1 MHIRTL
7 VLVCLASTL
16 FVSQADA
23 QFQAR
28 NPSPGENYHVE
39 LGAMFW
45 TPQPGIV
52 ILSGSVAPLTDA
64 GVDFVREFNLE
75 NERFTEF
82 RGVLK
87 GGKHKLRVS
96 RVPFKYEETAVLQN
110 PVVFAGRT
118 FPAGTEVTA
127 DLTWDLWRFGYEYDF
142 AAGDGGYIG
151 FIAELKQNNIQADLR
166 LSSSPASGVP
176 LTDLNIAA
184 PQLGIVGRVYP
195 HRNVSITGE
204 FTGFKLPGFIREK
217 FTDAEEFEASFK
229 DFEIYGTVSITRY
242 FGIQG
247 GYRSLTAD
255 YVEDDE
261 SGELEMK
268 GPYFGALVRF

>member
-28 NPSPGENYHVE
+28 NPAPGENYHVE

-52 ILSGSVAPLTDA
+52 VLSGSLAPLTDA

-87 GGKHKLRVS
+87 GGKHKMRIS

-127 DLTWDLWRFGYEYDF
+127 DLKWDLWRFGYEYDF
-142 AAGDGGYIG
+142 VAGDGGYFG
-151 FIAELKQNNIQADLR
+151 FIAELKQNDIQADLR

-184 PQLGIVGRVYP
+184 PQLGVVGRVYP
-195 HRNVSITGE
+195 HRNVSITAE
-204 FTGFKLPGFIREK
+204 FTGFKLPGWIREK

-229 DFEIYGTVSITRY
+229 DFEIYATASITRY

-255 YVEDDE
+255 YVQDDE
-261 SGELEMK
+261 SGDLEMK

>member
-1 MHIRTL
+1 
-7 VLVCLASTL
+7 
-16 FVSQADA
+16 
-23 QFQAR
+23 
-28 NPSPGENYHVE
+28 VE

-52 ILSGSVAPLTDA
+52 ILSGSLAPLTDA

-75 NERFTEF
+75 DERFTEF

-87 GGKHKLRVS
+87 GGKHKVRIS

-110 PVVFAGRT
+110 DVVFAGRT

-127 DLTWDLWRFGYEYDF
+127 DLKWDLWRFGYEYDF
-142 AAGDGGYIG
+142 AAGDAGYIG
-151 FIAELKQNNIQADLR
+151 FIAELKQNDIQADLR
-166 LSSSPASGVP
+166 LGNSPASGVP
-176 LTDLNIAA
+176 LTDLNISA
-184 PQLGIVGRVYP
+184 PQLGVVGRVYP
-195 HRNVSITGE
+195 HRNVSITAE

-229 DFEIYGTVSITRY
+229 DFEIYGNVSITRY

-255 YVEDDE
+255 YVQDDE
-261 SGELEMK
+261 SGDLEMK
-268 GPYFGALVRF
+268 GP

>member
-28 NPSPGENYHVE
+28 NPAPGENYHVE

-52 ILSGSVAPLTDA
+52 VLSGSLAPLTDA

-87 GGKHKLRVS
+87 GGKHKMRIS

-127 DLTWDLWRFGYEYDF
+127 DLKWDLWRFGYEYDF
-142 AAGDGGYIG
+142 VAGDGGYFG
-151 FIAELKQNNIQADLR
+151 FIAELKQNDIQADLR
-166 LSSSPASGVP
+166 LSSSTASGVP

-184 PQLGIVGRVYP
+184 PQLGVVGRVYP
-195 HRNVSITGE
+195 HRNVSITAE
-204 FTGFKLPGFIREK
+204 FTGFKLPGWIREK

-229 DFEIYGTVSITRY
+229 DFEIYATASITRY

-255 YVEDDE
+255 YVQDDE
-261 SGELEMK
+261 SGDLEMK

>member
-7 VLVCLASTL
+7 VLVCLASML
-16 FVSQADA
+16 FAPQAAA

-28 NPSPGENYHVE
+28 NPAPGENYHVE
-39 LGAMFW
+39 LGVMFW

-52 ILSGSVAPLTDA
+52 LLSGSLGPLETA

-96 RVPFKYEETAVLQN
+96 RVPFKYEETAALQRD
-110 PVVFAGRT
+110 VVFAGRT

-127 DLTWDLWRFGYEYDF
+127 DLKWDLWRFGYEYDF
-142 AAGDGGYIG
+142 AVGDGGYMG
-151 FIAELKQNNIQADLR
+151 FIAEVKQNNVTADLR
-166 LSSSPASGVP
+166 LGSTSGSGAS
-176 LTDLNIAA
+176 LTDLNITA
-184 PQLGIVGRVYP
+184 PQLGIVGRGYP
-195 HRNVSITGE
+195 HRNVSITAE
-204 FTGFKLPGFIREK
+204 WTGFKLPGFIRER
-217 FTDAEEFEASFK
+217 FTDAEEFEANFT
-229 DFEIYGTVSITRY
+229 DFDIYATVSITRY

-247 GYRSLTAD
+247 GYRWLSAE

-261 SGELEMK
+261 SGDLEMK
-268 GPYFGALVRF
+268 GPYFGAVVRF